1 MRITSFF
8 IPLAYRSTGQVPLKL
23 LQGPA
28 VSFRYLAPE
37 VAQRDQREGIKPEER
52 PIVPIYPTTAS
63 GDTEAGPAA
72 DILPRVAVR
81 SSPPYPP
88 ETPAR
93 SANATPAHWPR
104 GLSGGRRGGVKYPG
118 NADGPTAVGPS
129 FSSSWGGLTELSGQ
143 ALWGYVDL
151 NHGPLPYQGSALTD

>member
-104 GLSGGRRGGVKYPG
+104 GLSGGPARWREVPRKRRWPYSCRAIVLVFLGRT
-118 NADGPTAVGPS
+118 DRT
-129 FSSSWGGLTELSGQ
+129 GQ

-151 NHGPLPYQGSALTD
+151 NHGPLPYQGSALTV